1 MQALGRINY
10 DRRIY
15 DRKGLDE
22 IYLGGQAIVDWDVYC
37 MELDVLPQMKYS
49 EKRSGAPLF
58 LKGTFKA
65 TEKTDTFVDMRGFT
79 NAIVYVNGFNLGRF
93 LKRGPQ
99 YTLYLPGTLL
109 KDENE
114 IVVLELEGTKK
125 KSVSLVDK
133 AIFNC

>member
-1 MQALGRINY
+1 
-10 DRRIY
+10 
-15 DRKGLDE
+15 
-22 IYLGGQAIVDWDVYC
+22 
-37 MELDVLPQMKYS
+37 MKYS

-65 TEKTDTFVDMRGFT
+65 TQNTDTFLDMRGFT

>member
-65 TEKTDTFVDMRGFT
+65 TQKTDTFVDMRGFT

-125 KSVSLVDK
+125 KNVSLIDK